1 MKKILFVLTCL
12 FASVAMMASITVTG
26 TVISAEDGL
35 PVIGASVVEKG
46 TSNGTITDFDGMYEL
61 TVADNAVLVFSY
73 VGLTS
78 QELKVSGPKMDVTLK
93 GDAIAMEE
101 VVVTAMGVVQEKK
114 RLNFAVQNIGG
125 ESLNESQNSNFVN
138 SLQGKIAGV
147 SVTNAGGSPNSG
159 SQIIIRGI
167 SSINNSQSNEPLFI
181 LDGVPVN
188 GGAAAAADINPND
201 IENITVLKGAAAA
214 ALYGQDAANGVI
226 MITTKQG
233 EAGKIK
239 VQANG
244 SWQWDTPTRLPE
256 LQQTYGPGSQGFYKE
271 KTSGGWGPML
281 NEGEQIYD
289 NIGNFFRTG
298 FYQKYDFSVNGGTE
312 KFQAYASANWSKSEG
327 IIPEDYKQRF
337 GALIKASYSP
347 AKWISFAMN
356 INVSDTKSRSTSGVS
371 SAYSWPITDDITDY
385 ERADGFPRFRSLPD
399 VEKYNAPYS
408 PLYGIYNDGGV
419 AKATRNVINGSVT
432 LKPVKNLQIIGRV
445 SYDIKNTT
453 SESYTVP
460 RWDDTYVVQSLTQP
474 VAPTVPTAPNA
485 HTCPNCQN
493 EHMCPT
499 CQAAYEEQMKQ
510 YAKDYEAF
518 GKDSLA
524 YLSYLDYMKNEYPY
538 NYVLTSEDIKN
549 MSKSSLGAISASTG
563 RSQLFT
569 AGVNA
574 NYKIELPKDFSID
587 LMAGAELK
595 MSEGFSTSVYGVDF
609 IVPGTYSLS
618 NTNKDEVYLS
628 DRTLGHSGRNRFG
641 YFGEIRADYKGLASL
656 SVTGRWDW
664 SSTLAP
670 QVQYDEQGNEMLDAE
685 GNVIK
690 KHKPFFYPSVTGGI
704 ILSELIPGLNETK
717 NNWFSYWKLRGN
729 YAVVGKDAPAYLYDR
744 RFKQFGTYPDGGY
757 GIDPTMSSAST
768 GLEPEMSYSWEIGMD
783 VKFFDNRTRLDVAYY
798 NTKVDNQIV
807 TVRVSPSSGYILQT
821 RNEGA
826 IRNQGVEFTLE
837 QDILRRKNFNWT
849 VGLNFG
855 LNRGT
860 VDKLP
865 EDVAEITGPQYG
877 DVFTSA
883 YLGGSTTALTGKDY
897 ARNAAGQV
905 IVDENGYPKIDP
917 NKNKLIGNREA
928 KFQAGLNSSMNIYG
942 VQFSFL
948 FDGRLG
954 GDVLNV
960 TGRNLISNGNS
971 KMLEQYRGRQV
982 VFEGVTEH
990 TDEAGNVYYE
1000 QNTKPITLD
1009 YTTIVNYFYNV
1020 STNFIEDG
1028 SYIRLSYVTLGYD
1041 FAKLMKQQKFFKGLK
1056 LNFTCNNVFLLTK
1069 YTGTDP
1075 VCNAS
1080 TGQGGTGSAGIDN
1093 TPIPNTRS
1101 YNISLTA
1108 SF

>member
-12 FASVAMMASITVTG
+12 FCSAAMMASVTVTG

-35 PVIGASVVEKG
+35 PVIGASVLEKG

-61 TVADNAVLVFSY
+61 TVADDAVLVFSY
-73 VGLTS
+73 VGLAT
-78 QELKVSGPKMDVTLK
+78 QELKVSGPTMNVTLK

-125 ESLNESQNSNFVN
+125 EALTENKSANFVN

-167 SSINNSQSNEPLFI
+167 SSVNSAANNEPLFI
-181 LDGVPVN
+181 LDGVAIS
-188 GGAAAAADINPND
+188 GGGSTAADINPND

-244 SWQWDTPTRLPE
+244 SWQWDQAVRLPQ
-256 LQQTYGPGSQGFYKE
+256 LQQTYGPGAQGFYKD

-281 NEGEQIYD
+281 GENDVIYD
-289 NIGNFFRTG
+289 NIGNYIKTG
-298 FYQKYDFSVNGGTE
+298 FYHKYDFSVNGGSE
-312 KFQAYASANWSKSEG
+312 KFQAYASANWSNAEG
-327 IIPEDYKQRF
+327 ITPEDYKTRF
-337 GALIKASYSP
+337 GALIKASFTP
-347 AKWISFAMN
+347 AKWVTFQMGIN
-356 INVSDTKSRSTSGVS
+356 ITDTKSRSTSGVS
-371 SAYSWPITDDITDY
+371 SVYGWPINNDITDY
-385 ERADGFPRFRSLPD
+385 KHDNGLPTHRYWSD
-399 VEKYNAPYS
+399 TDKTSSPIS
-408 PLYGIYNDGGV
+408 PLYSIYEDDGV
-419 AKATRNVINGSVT
+419 AKKTRNVINGSVT
-432 LKPVKNLQIIGRV
+432 FKPIKNLQIIGRV
-445 SYDIKNTT
+445 SYDV
-453 SESYTVP
+453 SHSSSDSYGVP
-460 RWDDTYVVQSLTQP
+460 RWDDSNVVPVVTQP
-474 VAPTVPTAPNA
+474 QGDIPADYATAAPGTYADWDKY
-485 HTCPNCQN
+485 
-493 EHMCPT
+493 
-499 CQAAYEEQMKQ
+499 YE
-510 YAKDYEAF
+510 Y
-518 GKDSLA
+518 LA
-524 YLSYLDYMKNEYPY
+524 WRTSTSADQVFPLLGLTGGYMHPDNYL
-538 NYVLTSEDIKN
+538 LTSDDITN
-549 MSKSSLGAISASTG
+549 MSKSALGYYSASMS

-569 AGVNA
+569 AGA
-574 NYKIELPKDFSID
+574 NITYKWELPKDFSLD
-587 LMAGAELK
+587 FMAGTEMK
-595 MSEGFSTSVYGVDF
+595 ISQGYSMSNYGEDF
-609 IVPGTYSLS
+609 IIPGTYSLS
-618 NTNKDEVYLS
+618 NTNRDYMELS
-628 DRTLGHSGRNRFG
+628 DRTVGHSGIRRFG

-664 SSTLAP
+664 SSTI
-670 QVQYDEQGNEMLDAE
+670 N
-685 GNVIK
+685 NN
-690 KHKPFFYPSVTGGI
+690 PFFYPSVTGGV

-717 NNWFSYWKLRGN
+717 NNWFSYWKVRGN
-729 YAVVGKDAPAYLYDR
+729 YAVVGKDANAYLYDR

-757 GIDPTMSSAST
+757 GIDPTLSSASMD
-768 GLEPEMSYSWEIGMD
+768 LAPEMSYSWEIGMD
-783 VKFFDNRTRLDVAYY
+783 IKFFDNKTRLDIAYY
-798 NTKVDNQIV
+798 NTMVDNQIV

-821 RNEGA
+821 RNEGK
-826 IRNQGVEFTLE
+826 IRNHGVEFTLD
-837 QDILRRKNFNWT
+837 QDIIKRKNFNWT

-860 VDKLP
+860 VLGLP
-865 EDVAEITGPQYG
+865 EDVHEITGPQYG

-897 ARNAAGQV
+897 QRNADGQV
-905 IVDENGYPKIDP
+905 IVDENGYPKINP
-917 NKNKLIGNREA
+917 NKNEYIGNREA

-948 FDGRLG
+948 FDGRVG

-960 TGRNLISNGNS
+960 TGRNLIASGNHN
-971 KMLEQYRGRQV
+971 MLEKYRGRQV
-982 VFEGVTEH
+982 VFDGVVET
-990 TDEAGNVYYE
+990 TDDAGNVIYVP
-1000 QNTKPITLD
+1000 NTKPITLNQ
-1009 YTTIVNYFYNV
+1009 TTITNYFYNV
-1020 STNFIEDG
+1020 STNFVEDG
-1028 SYIRLSYVTLGYD
+1028 TYLRLSYVTLGYD
-1041 FAKLMKQQKFFKGLK
+1041 FAKLMKNQNVLKGLK

-1093 TPIPNTRS
+1093 TPVPSTRS
-1101 YNISLTA
+1101 YNISLSA

>member
-1 MKKILFVLTCL
+1 MKKLFFVLTCSL
-12 FASVAMMASITVTG
+12 LSVAMMASVTVRG
-26 TVISAEDGL
+26 VVISTDDGL
-35 PVIGASVVEKG
+35 PVIGASVLEKG

-61 TVADNAVLVFSY
+61 TVQDGAVLVVSY
-73 VGLTS
+73 VGMTT
-78 QELKVSGPKMDVTLK
+78 QEVKVTGPQMDVRLSS
-93 GDAIAMEE
+93 DAIAMEE

-125 ESLNESQNSNFVN
+125 EALNESQNSNFVN

-167 SSINNSQSNEPLFI
+167 SSVNNSQSNEPLFI

-188 GGAAAAADINPND
+188 GGASAAADINPND

-244 SWQWDTPTRLPE
+244 SWQWDQATRLPE
-256 LQQTYGPGSQGFYKE
+256 LQSTYGPGSQGFYKE

-281 NEGEQIYD
+281 NEGQQIYD
-289 NIGNFFRTG
+289 NIGNFLKTG
-298 FYQKYDFSVNGGTE
+298 FYHKYDFSVNGGTE

-337 GALIKASYSP
+337 GALVKASFTP
-347 AKWISFAMN
+347 ADWVTFNMN

-371 SAYSWPITDDITDY
+371 SAYAWPITDDITDY
-385 ERADGFPRFRSLPD
+385 QREDGYPRFRYLPD
-399 VEKYNAPYS
+399 VEKYNAPIS

-432 LKPVKNLQIIGRV
+432 LKPVKNLTIVGRV

-453 SESYTVP
+453 SESYTAP
-460 RWDDTYVVQSLTQP
+460 RWDDTYVR
-474 VAPTVPTAPNA
+474 PTVTKPTAPTLPTA
-485 HTCPNCQN
+485 PTDHKCPDCDGM
-493 EHMCPT
+493 HLCPT
-499 CQAAYEEQMKQ
+499 CEANYNNAMSAYKS
-510 YAKDYEAF
+510 DYS
-518 GKDSLA
+518 KYLRDS
-524 YLSYLDYMKNEYPY
+524 LSYLDYTDWMLNEYPY
-538 NYVLTSEDIKN
+538 NYILTSEDIKN
-549 MSKSSLGAISASTG
+549 MSHSSLGAISASTG

-569 AGVNA
+569 AGFNA
-574 NYKIELPKDFSID
+574 SYKVELPKDFSID
-587 LMAGAELK
+587 VMAGGEMK
-595 MSEGFSTSVYGVDF
+595 MSEGFSTSVYGCDF
-609 IVPGTYSLS
+609 IIPGTYSLS
-618 NTNKDEVYLS
+618 NTNREYMELS
-628 DRTLGHSGRNRFG
+628 DRTLGHSGRRRFG
-641 YFGEIRADYKGLASL
+641 YFGEIRGDYKGLASL

-664 SSTLAP
+664 SSTI
-670 QVQYDEQGNEMLDAE
+670 N
-685 GNVIK
+685 NN
-690 KHKPFFYPSVTGGI
+690 PFFYPSITGGV
-704 ILSELIPGLNETK
+704 ILSELIPGMNETK
-717 NNWFSYWKLRGN
+717 NNWLSYLKLRGN

-757 GIDPTMSSAST
+757 GIDPTMSSASMD
-768 GLEPEMSYSWEIGMD
+768 LAPEMSYSWEVGMD
-783 VKFFDNRTRLDVAYY
+783 IKFFDNKTRLDVAYY
-798 NTKVDNQIV
+798 STKVDNQIV

-826 IRNQGVEFTLE
+826 IRNHGVEFTLD
-837 QDILRRKNFNWT
+837 QDIIKRKHFNWT
-849 VGLNFG
+849 IGLNFG
-855 LNRGT
+855 LNRGKVT
-860 VDKLP
+860 FLP
-865 EDVAEITGPQYG
+865 ESVAEITGPQYG

-897 ARNAAGQV
+897 ARNAKGQV

-960 TGRNLISNGNS
+960 TGRNLISNGNH
-971 KMLEQYRGRQV
+971 KILEQYRGRQV

-1041 FAKLMKQQKFFKGLK
+1041 FAKLMKNQKLFKGLK
-1056 LNFTCNNVFLLTK
+1056 FNFTCNNVFVLTK

-1101 YNISLTA
+1101 YNLSLTA

>member
-1 MKKILFVLTCL
+1 MKKLLFVLSCMML
-12 FASVAMMASITVTG
+12 SVAMMASVTVTG

-35 PVIGASVVEKG
+35 PVIGASVLEKG

-61 TVADNAVLVFSY
+61 TVADDAVLVFSY
-73 VGLTS
+73 VGLSS
-78 QELKVSGPKMDVTLK
+78 QELKVTGEVMNVTLK

-125 ESLNESQNSNFVN
+125 DALTENKSSNFVN

-167 SSINNSQSNEPLFI
+167 SSVNNSQSNEPLFI
-181 LDGVPVN
+181 LDGVAIS
-188 GGAAAAADINPND
+188 GGGSTAADINPND

-244 SWQWDTPTRLPE
+244 SWQWDTPTRLPQ
-256 LQQTYGPGSQGFYKE
+256 LQQTYGPGAQGFYKD

-281 NEGEQIYD
+281 GEGATIYD
-289 NIGNFFRTG
+289 NIGNFFQTG
-298 FYQKYDFSVNGGTE
+298 FYHKYDFSVTGGSE
-312 KFQAYASANWSKSEG
+312 KFQAYASANWSKADG

-337 GALIKASYSP
+337 GALIKASYTP
-347 AKWISFAMN
+347 AKWVTFQMGVN
-356 INVSDTKSRSTSGVS
+356 ITDTKSRSTGGVS
-371 SAYSWPITDDITDY
+371 SVYGWPINDDITNY
-385 ERADGFPRFRSLPD
+385 KHENGLPRYRYWSD
-399 VEKYNAPYS
+399 TNKYGSPMS
-408 PLYGIYNDGGV
+408 PLYSIYEDDGV
-419 AKATRNVINGSVT
+419 AKKTRNVINGSVT
-432 LKPVKNLQIIGRV
+432 LKPIKNLQIVGRV
-445 SYDIKNTT
+445 SYDV
-453 SESYTVP
+453 SHSSSDSYSVP
-460 RWDDTYVVQSLTQP
+460 RWDDSNVVSAVTMP
-474 VAPTVPTAPNA
+474 TGDAP
-485 HTCPNCQN
+485 
-493 EHMCPT
+493 
-499 CQAAYEEQMKQ
+499 
-510 YAKDYEAF
+510 KDYVYNPNNLHDKGTPEGAW
-518 GKDSLA
+518 DEYYQYMAWLA
-524 YLSYLDYMKNEYPY
+524 STSATEVFPMLGLTGGYMNPENYL
-538 NYVLTSEDIKN
+538 LTTDDIKN
-549 MSKSSLGAISASTG
+549 MSKSSLGSYSASSS

-574 NYKIELPKDFSID
+574 SYKIELPKDFSID
-587 LMAGAELK
+587 VMVGTELK
-595 MSEGFSTSVYGVDF
+595 MSEGFSMSNYGCDF
-609 IVPGTYSLS
+609 IIPGTYSLS
-618 NTNKDEVYLS
+618 NTNRDWMELS
-628 DRTLGHSGRNRFG
+628 DRTSGHSIRRRFG
-641 YFGEIRADYKGLASL
+641 YFGEIRGDYKGLASL

-664 SSTLAP
+664 SSTI
-670 QVQYDEQGNEMLDAE
+670 N
-685 GNVIK
+685 NN
-690 KHKPFFYPSVTGGI
+690 PFFYPSVTGGI

-729 YAVVGKDAPAYLYDR
+729 YAVVGKDAPANLYDR

-757 GIDPTMSSAST
+757 GIDPTMSSASMD
-768 GLEPEMSYSWEIGMD
+768 LAPEMSYSWEVGMD
-783 VKFFDNRTRLDVAYY
+783 IKFFDNKTRLDVAYY

-826 IRNQGVEFTLE
+826 IRNHGMEFTLD
-837 QDILRRKNFNWT
+837 QDVFKRKNFNWT
-849 VGLNFG
+849 LGLNFG

-860 VDKLP
+860 VIGLP
-865 EDVAEITGPQYG
+865 EDVHEITGPQYG

-897 ARNAAGQV
+897 QRNAAGQV
-905 IVDENGYPKIDP
+905 IVDENGFPKINP
-917 NKNKLIGNREA
+917 NKNEMIGNREA

-948 FDGRLG
+948 FDGRYG

-960 TGRNLISNGNS
+960 TGRNLISSGNH
-971 KMLEQYRGRQV
+971 KILETYRGRQV
-982 VFEGVTEH
+982 VFNGVTEH
-990 TDEAGNVYYE
+990 VDEAGNVTYLP
-1000 QNTKPITLD
+1000 NTKPITLNQ
-1009 YTTIVNYFYNV
+1009 TNITNYFYNV

-1028 SYIRLSYVTLGYD
+1028 SYLRLSYVTLGYD
-1041 FAKLMKQQKFFKGLK
+1041 FVKLIPNQKVLKALK
-1056 LNFTCNNVFLLTK
+1056 LNFTCNNVFVLTK

-1093 TPIPNTRS
+1093 SPVPSTRS

>member
-12 FASVAMMASITVTG
+12 MVSVAMMASITVTG

-35 PVIGASVVEKG
+35 PVIGASVLEKG
-46 TSNGTITDFDGMYEL
+46 TSNGTITDFDGIYEL
-61 TVADNAVLVFSY
+61 TVADDAVLVFSY

-78 QELKVSGPKMDVTLK
+78 QELKVSGPKMDVTLQ

-125 ESLNESQNSNFVN
+125 DALTENKSANFVN

-147 SVTNAGGSPNSG
+147 SVTNSGGSPNAG

-167 SSINNSQSNEPLFI
+167 SSVNTSQSNEPLFI
-181 LDGVPVN
+181 LDGVAIS
-188 GGAAAAADINPND
+188 GGASTAADINPND

-244 SWQWDTPTRLPE
+244 SWQWDTPTRLPQ
-256 LQQTYGPGSQGFYKE
+256 LQQTYGPGAQGFYKD

-281 NEGEQIYD
+281 GENDKIYD
-289 NIGNFFRTG
+289 NLGNFFQTG
-298 FYQKYDFSVNGGTE
+298 FYHKYDFSVTGGSE
-312 KFQAYASANWSKSEG
+312 KFQAYASANWSKADG

-347 AKWISFAMN
+347 ADWVTFQMGVN
-356 INVSDTKSRSTSGVS
+356 ITDTKSRSTGGVS
-371 SAYSWPITDDITDY
+371 SVYGWPINNDITNY
-385 ERADGFPRFRSLPD
+385 KHANGLPTHRYWSD
-399 VEKYNAPYS
+399 TDKTASPMS
-408 PLYGIYNDGGV
+408 PLYSIYEDDGV
-419 AKATRNVINGSVT
+419 AKKMRNVINGSVT
-432 LKPVKNLQIIGRV
+432 FKPVKNLQIIGRV
-445 SYDIKNTT
+445 SYDV
-453 SESYTVP
+453 SHSSSDSYTVP
-460 RWDDTYVVQSLTQP
+460 RWDDTSVVPSVAAPKDDKPKGYEYDPARDYPMKADGSGLTDEG
-474 VAPTVPTAPNA
+474 ALLKAWDTYN
-485 HTCPNCQN
+485 
-493 EHMCPT
+493 
-499 CQAAYEEQMKQ
+499 Q
-510 YAKDYEAF
+510 YLEWKKSTSADQYF
-518 GKDSLA
+518 GL
-524 YLSYLDYMKNEYPY
+524 LGLTGGYMHPD
-538 NYVLTSEDIKN
+538 NYVLTSDDIEN
-549 MSKSSLGAISASTG
+549 MSKSSLGSYSASMS

-569 AGVNA
+569 AGA
-574 NYKIELPKDFSID
+574 NISYKIELPKDFSID
-587 LMAGAELK
+587 LMAGTELK
-595 MSEGFSTSVYGVDF
+595 MSQGFSMSNYGVDF
-609 IVPGTYSLS
+609 IIPGTYSLS

-628 DRTLGHSGRNRFG
+628 DRTSGHSGINRFG

-664 SSTLAP
+664 SSTIYPKL
-670 QVQYDEQGNEMLDAE
+670 VVDKHGNE
-685 GNVIK
+685 VR
-690 KHKPFFYPSVTGGI
+690 KHKPFFYPSVTAGI

-757 GIDPTMSSAST
+757 GIDPTMSSASRD
-768 GLEPEMSYSWEIGMD
+768 LKPEMSYSWEIGMD

-826 IRNQGVEFTLE
+826 IRNQGVEFTLD
-837 QDILRRKNFNWT
+837 QDIMKRKNFNWT
-849 VGLNFG
+849 MGLNFG

-860 VDKLP
+860 VVSLP
-865 EDVAEITGPQYG
+865 EGVHEITGAQYG
-877 DVFTSA
+877 DIFTSA
-883 YLGGSTTALTGKDY
+883 YAGGSTTALTGKDY
-897 ARNAAGQV
+897 QRNAEGQV
-905 IVDENGYPKIDP
+905 IVDANGYPKINP
-917 NKNKLIGNREA
+917 NKNEYIGNREA

-954 GDVLNV
+954 GDVVNV
-960 TGRNLISNGNS
+960 TGRNLIASGNHNI
-971 KMLEQYRGRQV
+971 LEKYRGRQV
-982 VFEGVTEH
+982 VFDGVKEV
-990 TDEAGNVYYE
+990 TDANGKVVGYE
-1000 QNTKPITLD
+1000 PNTTPITMNQ
-1009 YTTIVNYFYNV
+1009 TTITNYFYNV

-1028 SYIRLSYVTLGYD
+1028 SYIRLSYVTVGYD
-1041 FAKLMKQQKFFKGLK
+1041 FAKLMKNQKFFKGLK

-1080 TGQGGTGSAGIDN
+1080 TSAKGTGSAGVDDS
-1093 TPIPNTRS
+1093 PVPSTRS
-1101 YNISLTA
+1101 YNISLSA

>member
-1 MKKILFVLTCL
+1 MKKLFFVLTCSL
-12 FASVAMMASITVTG
+12 LSVAMMASVTVRG
-26 TVISAEDGL
+26 VVISTDDGL
-35 PVIGASVVEKG
+35 PVIGASVLEKG

-61 TVADNAVLVFSY
+61 TVQDGAVLVVSY
-73 VGLTS
+73 VGMTT
-78 QELKVSGPKMDVTLK
+78 QEVKVTGPQMDVRLSS
-93 GDAIAMEE
+93 DAIAMEE

-125 ESLNESQNSNFVN
+125 EALNESQNSNFVN

-167 SSINNSQSNEPLFI
+167 SSVNNSQSNEPLFI

-188 GGAAAAADINPND
+188 GGASAAADINPND

-244 SWQWDTPTRLPE
+244 SWQWDQATRLPE
-256 LQQTYGPGSQGFYKE
+256 LQSTYGPGSQGFYKE

-281 NEGEQIYD
+281 NEGQQIYD
-289 NIGNFFRTG
+289 NIGNFLKTG
-298 FYQKYDFSVNGGTE
+298 FYHKYDFSVNGGTE

-337 GALIKASYSP
+337 GALVKASFTP
-347 AKWISFAMN
+347 ADWVTFNMN

-371 SAYSWPITDDITDY
+371 SAYAWPITDDITDY
-385 ERADGFPRFRSLPD
+385 QREDGYPRFRYLPD
-399 VEKYNAPYS
+399 VEKYNAPIS

-432 LKPVKNLQIIGRV
+432 LKPVKNLTIVGRV

-453 SESYTVP
+453 SESYTAP
-460 RWDDTYVVQSLTQP
+460 RWDDTYVR
-474 VAPTVPTAPNA
+474 PTVTKPTAPTLPTA
-485 HTCPNCQN
+485 PTDHKCPDCDGM
-493 EHMCPT
+493 HLCPT
-499 CQAAYEEQMKQ
+499 CEANYNNAMSAYKS
-510 YAKDYEAF
+510 DYS
-518 GKDSLA
+518 KYLRDS
-524 YLSYLDYMKNEYPY
+524 LSYLDYTDWMLNEYPY
-538 NYVLTSEDIKN
+538 NYILTSEDIKN
-549 MSKSSLGAISASTG
+549 MSHSSLGAISASTG

-569 AGVNA
+569 AGFNA
-574 NYKIELPKDFSID
+574 SYKVELPKDFSID
-587 LMAGAELK
+587 VMAGGEMK
-595 MSEGFSTSVYGVDF
+595 MSEGFSTSVYGCDF
-609 IVPGTYSLS
+609 IIPGTYSLS
-618 NTNKDEVYLS
+618 NTNREYMELS
-628 DRTLGHSGRNRFG
+628 DRTLGHSGRRRFG
-641 YFGEIRADYKGLASL
+641 YFGEIRGDYKGLASL

-664 SSTLAP
+664 SSTI
-670 QVQYDEQGNEMLDAE
+670 N
-685 GNVIK
+685 NN
-690 KHKPFFYPSVTGGI
+690 PFFYPSITGGV
-704 ILSELIPGLNETK
+704 ILSELIPGMNETK
-717 NNWFSYWKLRGN
+717 NNWLSYLKLRGN

-757 GIDPTMSSAST
+757 GIDPTMSSASMD
-768 GLEPEMSYSWEIGMD
+768 LAPEMSYSWEVGMD
-783 VKFFDNRTRLDVAYY
+783 IKFFDNKTRLDVAYY
-798 NTKVDNQIV
+798 STKVDNQIV

-826 IRNQGVEFTLE
+826 IRNHGVEFTLD
-837 QDILRRKNFNWT
+837 QDIIKRKHFNWT
-849 VGLNFG
+849 MGLNFG
-855 LNRGT
+855 LNRGKVT
-860 VDKLP
+860 FLP
-865 EDVAEITGPQYG
+865 ESVAEITGPQYG

-897 ARNAAGQV
+897 ARNAKGQV

-960 TGRNLISNGNS
+960 TGRNLISNGNH
-971 KMLEQYRGRQV
+971 KILEQYRGRQV

-1041 FAKLMKQQKFFKGLK
+1041 FAKLMKNQKLFKGLK
-1056 LNFTCNNVFLLTK
+1056 FNFTCNNVFVLTK

-1101 YNISLTA
+1101 YNLSLTA